1 MSNFQITPIG
11 VAIIG
16 IYSAIVWFVLVW
28 PISRMLK
35 TSRLRWPI
43 AWLVAIP
50 LLAAPWA
57 EEAWIAWHF
66 GEACKDA
73 GVTVYR
79 QVEVEGY
86 ASGLNKHYVKNSISL
101 GELFNQ
107 DPTQLASFEKQGFR
121 FYEDL
126 LADGGARHLERTG
139 GRVMV
144 TIRDIPEARYHYKY
158 AYQPEPSIIEE
169 PIGWKLEKIERQVV
183 DSQTGEILGRD
194 ISIHRGAPIADA
206 LWAQFV
212 GNSMTI
218 CPGPNVK
225 PFVPPPPF
233 PQAALKPVQYR
244 KGE

>member
-43 AWLVAIP
+43 VWLVAIP

-86 ASGLNKHYVKNSISL
+86 VDDTSRGSRKSSTPGLWKLDPGSL
-101 GELFNQ
+101 R
-107 DPTQLASFEKQGFR
+107 SFDSAGYRFVENMLDDGSVMHVERHPQG
-121 FYEDL
+121 L
-126 LADGGARHLERTG
+126 LAELLDRP
-139 GRVMV
+139 
-144 TIRDIPEARYHYKY
+144 ISRYSLKY
-158 AYQPEPSIIEE
+158 AYQPMQRSHEE
-169 PIGWKLEKIERQVV
+169 PIGWKLEKVERQVI
-183 DSQTGEILGRD
+183 DSQTGEVLGRQ
-194 ISIHRGAPIADA
+194 IHVNRGFPIHEAS
-206 LWAQFV
+206 LLQFV
-212 GNSMTI
+212 GPLMLT
-218 CPGPNVK
+218 CPGPKVQ
-225 PFVPPPPF
+225 PYLPPPPF
-233 PQAALKPVQYR
+233 PQAVLKPIS
-244 KGE
+244 KP